1 VTIPARR
8 VIRGRVL
15 SIARFWENKPI
26 HETIVI

>member
-15 SIARFWENKPI
+15 TRFVTTAAGRW
-26 HETIVI
+26 